1 MTDKATE
8 CLRLSLLGKE
18 IDIYR
23 NSIPHYINQH
33 ISIAFR
39 IDSSCQSNIG
49 YDIATK
55 QFKTGLSSFI
65 IFEAVSLA
73 YYYILNYNI
82 AKKRSVFSFAKS
94 KVRKFECN
102 YINAGLI
109 YFNIRGLNHS
119 STFKFDSNR
128 SCISFRRSKREHIIM
143 FYLAIS
149 IRIDINYIDSCSV
162 IFLIANNCCF
172 S

>member
-49 YDIATK
+49 YDIATS
-55 QFKTGLSSFI
+55 QFKTVLSSFI
-65 IFEAVSLA
+65 VFKAVFLA
-73 YYYILNYNI
+73 YCYILNYNI
-82 AKKRSVFSFAKS
+82 AKKLWPITKIKSEIGQCKYASISINRSYNDV
-94 KVRKFECN
+94 C
-102 YINAGLI
+102 
-109 YFNIRGLNHS
+109 S
-119 STFKFDSNR
+119 STA
-128 SCISFRRSKREHIIM
+128 SCNFATKHL
-143 FYLAIS
+143 YG
-149 IRIDINYIDSCSV
+149 
-162 IFLIANNCCF
+162 
-172 S
+172 